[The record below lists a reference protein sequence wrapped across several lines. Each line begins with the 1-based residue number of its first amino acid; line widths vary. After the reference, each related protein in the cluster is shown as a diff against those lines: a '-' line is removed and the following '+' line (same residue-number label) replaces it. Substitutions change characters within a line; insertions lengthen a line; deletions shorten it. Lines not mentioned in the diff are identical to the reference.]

1 VAQGSAAYDPFL
13 HGVDLD
19 GGQVP
24 AAAQRLDP
32 DLGCSVDQRP
42 REVQVTDLGANS
54 AAPSSVA
61 QDLADRRIGRVRMP
75 DNNAQAVSGATG
87 REPMSSTSRNFA
99 AILLLL
105 LVAVEFGGGSLL
117 TMLTRRIPGYLDNPL
132 RQNMWRAGHAHP
144 GVWLVLGLVGM
155 LYVDQTPL
163 SAGLKTLVRVTLLVA
178 PILVSLGFFLSVLS
192 PRAERPNGLINLIY
206 LAAILLA
213 IGVVTLGIGLFQA

>member
-1 VAQGSAAYDPFL
+1 
-13 HGVDLD
+13 
-19 GGQVP
+19 
-24 AAAQRLDP
+24 
-32 DLGCSVDQRP
+32 
-42 REVQVTDLGANS
+42 
-54 AAPSSVA
+54 
-61 QDLADRRIGRVRMP
+61 
-75 DNNAQAVSGATG
+75 
-87 REPMSSTSRNFA
+87 MSSTSRNFA

-163 SAGLKTLVRVTLLVA
+163 SAGLKSLVRVTLLVA

-192 PRAERPNGLINLIY
+192 PKAERPNGLISLIY

-213 IGVVTLGIGLFQA
+213 VGVVTLGIGLLQA